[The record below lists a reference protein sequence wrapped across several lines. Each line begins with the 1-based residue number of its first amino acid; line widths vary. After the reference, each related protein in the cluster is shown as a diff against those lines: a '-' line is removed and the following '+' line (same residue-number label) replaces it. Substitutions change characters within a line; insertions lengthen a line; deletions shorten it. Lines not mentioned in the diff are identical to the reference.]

1 MSLEQS
7 IKDAFKGVNYPGYSR
22 DIMSFGLVK
31 NLAVSNGSA
40 SIELEL
46 TSHNPE
52 VAAQL
57 KASVEAAATSVDG
70 IDRAMVQIKM
80 PPAGQAP
87 AAAGAQPN
95 RMPGINKVFAVASG
109 KGGVGKSTCAVNL
122 ACALAQ
128 EGGEIGLL
136 DCDIYGPSVPL
147 MMGVNERPMVSP
159 EDKLVPLMNHGVK
172 LMSMGFLLDGDQP
185 VIWRGPMIMKT
196 IQQFVMQVDW
206 GTLDFLLVDLPPG
219 TGDAQLSLCQT
230 VPLDGGLIVTTPQEA
245 SLGVVRKGIAMF
257 EKVNVPI
264 LGIVEN
270 MSYFTA
276 PGGERVEIFGHGGGA
291 SEAEGPDRRE
301 GGGAGGEVTS
311 SSGDSRGSRGLPEE
325 LLKEIEVMY
334 GFDKPAH
341 ERFLKMLGDYATF
354 DFGESFFR
362 DRSVIELILD
372 KMPVSIS
379 LGLWST
385 LIIYLVSIPLGI
397 RKAVTDGSRFD
408 VWTSSAIVVG
418 YAIPGFLFAI
428 GLAAGMRLKTG
439 ARLVPDRTWA
449 RRTALVLLL
458 LTVTWMK
465 IGVVQD
471 AGRAGLAF
479 LRDSGF
485 PFYITNFDKTFLAAP
500 RLLHFLGL
508 VPMFIRSPISYLRL
522 H

>member
-1 MSLEQS
+1 MSLENS
-7 IKDAFKGVNYPGYSR
+7 IEEALKGVQYPGYSR
-22 DIMSFGLVK
+22 DIVSFGLVK
-31 NLAVSNGSA
+31 NITAANGSA
-40 SIELEL
+40 SIDLEL
-46 TSHNPE
+46 TTHNPE

-57 KASVEAAATSVDG
+57 KTACESAASAVDG

-95 RMPGINKVFAVASG
+95 RMPGIDKVVAVASG

-128 EGGEIGLL
+128 DGDEIGLL

-147 MMGVNERPMVSP
+147 MMGVNERPMVSE
-159 EDKLVPLMNHGVK
+159 EDKLVPLFNHGVK

-291 SEAEGPDRRE
+291 EEAERQGTAFLGEIPIFTEIRE
-301 GGGAGGEVTS
+301 GGDSGVPVVVNDPEGA
-311 SSGDSRGSRGLPEE
+311 
-325 LLKEIEVMY
+325 
-334 GFDKPAH
+334 PAQS
-341 ERFLKMLGDYATF
+341 
-354 DFGESFFR
+354 FG
-362 DRSVIELILD
+362 
-372 KMPVSIS
+372 
-379 LGLWST
+379 
-385 LIIYLVSIPLGI
+385 
-397 RKAVTDGSRFD
+397 A
-408 VWTSSAIVVG
+408 
-418 YAIPGFLFAI
+418 
-428 GLAAGMRLKTG
+428 LAAAFR
-439 ARLVPDRTWA
+439 A
-449 RRTALVLLL
+449 VL
-458 LTVTWMK
+458 
-465 IGVVQD
+465 D
-471 AGRAGLAF
+471 
-479 LRDSGF
+479 
-485 PFYITNFDKTFLAAP
+485 
-500 RLLHFLGL
+500 
-508 VPMFIRSPISYLRL
+508 
-522 H
+522 